1 MRICGFAAEGLRGE
15 RRIHETFPS
24 KELQDYWS
32 SRPKYEEVS
41 QKSGEFISGSVMA
54 GGASGSGSGSGEG
67 EGQSYEE
74 WLLSQ
79 KDDKDDAPPPAYTMI
94 EDEPDVPAPAQSAAP
109 AVIAPA
115 VNIVPARSSSI
126 PQVTVSPH
134 HTNASTP
141 ASSQPPSRSNTVS
154 AVGPTTATNV
164 PPQHHPNYQANPVVS
179 LAHEF
184 GRHNISEGGNSPS
197 NTAGGNFYSDTGPP
211 PPPPKDPIH
220 PVNVSS
226 AAAPYPGRPSR
237 PQSLSRPQSQ
247 SRPHSQTGQSAPHSP
262 SHSPH
267 GHQSSYAPPV
277 PPPTNPPQQ
286 SSAPSQW
293 PPPEWGVTQRPSSSS
308 VPPGPKPT
316 SPTTPT
322 NVHGHGSTGNY
333 AGGGANLSRPNSF
346 TASSYGGGALN
357 LRPTASLHNRPPQQP
372 PSPSHGPAY
381 YSGPST
387 AASRPTAPYA
397 SSNLHPNSNPYNNAN
412 DNAFPQPGRYNA
424 PLETPMSGPSRDYD
438 TPYFPNP
445 STTGYSPPMSS
456 YPGQTGPAYPAP
468 AGGSAYQ
475 PAHGASYASWGSS
488 PNVSPPPNPL
498 GPSTFPGQSSRPY
511 SPVQGSYYAG
521 PSFPPNPSSSAI
533 PNASSQNL
541 EGQDGRYHFPQAPG
555 GPGEGSYYGS
565 SASEMNMPGANAS
578 AFPSSLYPSQYGM
591 PPSSAYPSGGG
602 GQSYPQPD
610 PWVPSG
616 VGSGA
621 SNIPPRKFNLGFIFT
636 TLSPFLTIRLVPLL
650 LID

>member
-1 MRICGFAAEGLRGE
+1 MRICGFAAEGLRSE
-15 RRIHETFPS
+15 RRIHETFPI

-41 QKSGEFISGSVMA
+41 QKSGEFISGSVA
-54 GGASGSGSGSGEG
+54 GGTSGSGSGSGNA
-67 EGQSYEE
+67 EGQTYED

-79 KDDKDDAPPPAYTMI
+79 KDDKDEVPPPAYTLM
-94 EDEPDVPAPAQSAAP
+94 EDEPSVPAPARSAAP

-115 VNIVPARSSSI
+115 VNTIPARSSSI
-126 PQVTVSPH
+126 PQVAVSPV
-134 HTNASTP
+134 HTNAATP

-154 AVGPTTATNV
+154 AVSPTTATNI
-164 PPQHHPNYQANPVVS
+164 PPQHRPNHQADPVGS
-179 LAHEF
+179 LAHDF
-184 GRHNISEGGNSPS
+184 GRHNISEAGNSAS
-197 NTAGGNFYSDTGPP
+197 NIAGSNFYSDIEPP

-220 PVNVSS
+220 RIGDSS
-226 AAAPYPGRPSR
+226 VVAPYSGRPSR
-237 PQSLSRPQSQ
+237 PQSLSRPQPQ
-247 SRPHSQTGQSAPHSP
+247 SRPHSQTRPGVPHISP
-262 SHSPH
+262 PHSPH
-267 GHQSSYAPPV
+267 GHQSTYVPPV
-277 PPPTNPPQQ
+277 PPPLKPPQQ

-293 PPPEWGVTQRPSSSS
+293 PPPEWGATPRPSSSS

-316 SPTTPT
+316 TPT
-322 NVHGHGSTGNY
+322 NVHGHGSIGNS
-333 AGGGANLSRPNSF
+333 AGGGANLSRPSSF
-346 TASSYGGGALN
+346 TASSYGGGGPN
-357 LRPTASLHNRPPQQP
+357 LRPTSSLHSRPPQQP
-372 PSPSHGPAY
+372 PAPSNGPAY
-381 YSGPST
+381 YSGPNT
-387 AASRPTAPYA
+387 VAPRPTGPYA
-397 SSNLHPNSNPYNNAN
+397 SSNLHPNSNPYNSAN

-424 PLETPMSGPSRDYD
+424 PPEPPMSGPGRDYD
-438 TPYFPNP
+438 TPYFLNP
-445 STTGYSPPMSS
+445 SATGYSPPMSS

-468 AGGSAYQ
+468 TGGSAYQ
-475 PAHGASYASWGSS
+475 PAHGSNYASWGSS

-498 GPSTFPGQSSRPY
+498 GPSTFPGQPSRPY

-521 PSFPPNPSSSAI
+521 PSFPSNSSSSTM

-565 SASEMNMPGANAS
+565 SASEMNMPGSNAS
-578 AFPSSLYPSQYGM
+578 TFPSSLYPSQYGV

-636 TLSPFLTIRLVPLL
+636 SLSLFLTIRLVPLL